1 LLGHVASN
9 HEATVKGVSD
19 RQASETEEVDEG
31 KHVLAAQS
39 RTLRTSLISLA
50 IFFAIV
56 TALLVSVPDLRSALD
71 GLADADPSLIGAAVC
86 LELLSC
92 AGYAVLFGLVF
103 GTLGPRLTSRLSLSE
118 LAVNSVVSVSGLA
131 GIALGA
137 WVLRSRGVSVERIA
151 RRSVLIFV
159 LTSAVNV
166 GAVVVIGVPMWLGA
180 LPGSRRELLTLV
192 PAAAAL
198 ATIVGT
204 LLLARWAGRAATR
217 RGDRGGRRVVALR
230 ALADGVSDALGLI
243 RGHDWRLLG
252 AVAYWLFDNLALYA
266 CLAAFGN
273 APSVWVVFMAYLVGM
288 LANSV
293 PIPGGLIAVEG
304 GLVGMLLLFGVRPA
318 SHVVVA
324 VVIYRAV
331 SLWIPA
337 LLGSLAFLSL
347 RRELGKPVAQHAPS
361 T

>member
-1 LLGHVASN
+1 LLGHVASE
-9 HEATVKGVSD
+9 HEATVKGVGD

-31 KHVLAAQS
+31 THVLAAQS

-56 TALLVSVPDLRSALD
+56 TALLLSVPDLRTALD
-71 GLADADPSLIGAAVC
+71 ALADADPSLIVAAVC

-92 AGYAVLFGLVF
+92 VGYAVLFGLVF
-103 GTLGPRLTSRLSLSE
+103 GKLGPRLTSRLSLSE

-166 GAVVVIGVPMWLGA
+166 GAVVVIGLPMWLGV
-180 LPGSRRELLTLV
+180 LPGSRRALLTLV

-217 RGDRGGRRVVALR
+217 RGERGGRRVVALR
-230 ALADGVSDALGLI
+230 ALADGVSDALALI

-318 SHVVVA
+318 SQVVVA

>member
-1 LLGHVASN
+1 MSPSE
-9 HEATVKGVSD
+9 HEATVKDVSD
-19 RQASETEEVDEG
+19 RQASESEEVDEG

-71 GLADADPSLIGAAVC
+71 GLADADPSLIGAAVS

-103 GTLGPRLTSRLSLSE
+103 GLGPRLTSRLSLSE

-166 GAVVVIGVPMWLGA
+166 GAVVVIGLPMWLGA
-180 LPGSRRELLTLV
+180 LPGSRRALLTLV

-217 RGDRGGRRVVALR
+217 RGEGGGRRVVALR